1 MRMQDQ
7 ATIFPSNVVV
17 CVSDVS
23 EGTMTLKSL
32 PENPDEVWRNR
43 IRFIEH
49 SGGLMSE
56 TALVYVTYNAE
67 RDFCTYRRAD
77 AVPKKLTTDDDA
89 MADGVVTNEIGIG
102 MFLPIADCCAVVLY
116 DQKSGALMLSHI
128 GRQSLEVAAA
138 IKSLNFM
145 HAEFGTNPADVLAW
159 LSPSVGSESY
169 PIFFRDNGDLKTL
182 IHDDLVA
189 AGMSS
194 RNIEIS
200 KIDTAIDRNYF
211 SHSQYQKGQREFDGR
226 MAVFAMLAEKS

>member
-1 MRMQDQ
+1 MQDQ

-56 TALVYVTYNAE
+56 TALVYVTYDGG

-77 AVPKKLTTDDDA
+77 AVPKNLMTDNDA
-89 MADGVVTNEIGIG
+89 VADGLAINEAGIG

-116 DQKSGALMLSHI
+116 DQETSALMLSHI
-128 GRQSLEVAAA
+128 GRQSVEVAAA
-138 IKSLNFM
+138 SKSLDFM
-145 HAEFGTNPADVLAW
+145 RAEFGTNPANVLAW
-159 LSPSVGSESY
+159 LSPSVGGESY
-169 PIFFRDNGDLKTL
+169 PIFRRNNGDLKTL
-182 IHDDLVA
+182 IRDDLVA
-189 AGMSS
+189 AGVPSH
-194 RNIEIS
+194 NIEVS
-200 KIDTAIDRNYF
+200 TIDTATDRNYF

-226 MAVFAMLAEKS
+226 MAVHVRLTSSR